1 MGDVKEAVK
10 GSKKISPKLM
20 EGNLVERFTAL
31 TDELGELTA
40 KKDEDALNEGKDVE
54 AENKRKAALLRA
66 STSLVRAAKTLLPRT
81 VAQSASTTSTPLWR
95 TSALTA

>member
-31 TDELGELTA
+31 IDEVSELVA
-40 KKDEDALNEGKDVE
+40 KKDEDALSEGKSAK
-54 AENKRKAALLRA
+54 AENVRKAGLLRAASSLLRA
-66 STSLVRAAKTLLPRT
+66 SKTLLEDY
-81 VAQSASTTSTPLWR
+81 
-95 TSALTA
+95 